1 MKRILAILLTLLV
14 LGSVACSSRTA
25 MNAGCDFVTTAHD
38 KTKQDERGYSSGE
51 SHIVE
56 TSILTAIIGIFV
68 REANDNDEC
77 MEPAQYVAVNS
88 HTD

>member
-1 MKRILAILLTLLV
+1 MKRISAILLTLLI
-14 LGSVACSSRTA
+14 GISSVACSSRTA

-77 MEPAQYVAVNS
+77 MEPAQYVA